1 MKYKISSLRTISV
14 LELNRVVLGVYT
26 NNLAAYNAVIARVPE
41 QLRGKI
47 VSYSTV
53 HRKLVKAGD
62 SIDVV
67 TPLGIY
73 VISKTLLLRKGA

>member
-1 MKYKISSLRTISV
+1 MSTLRTISI

-26 NNLAAYNAVIARVPE
+26 NNLAAYEAIIARIPE

-53 HRKLVKAGD
+53 HRKLGKVGNTV
-62 SIDVV
+62 DVV

-73 VISKTLLLRKGA
+73 VITKTLLLRKGS

>member
-1 MKYKISSLRTISV
+1 MSNLRTISI

-26 NNLAAYNAVIARVPE
+26 NNLAAYEAIIARIPE

-53 HRKLVKAGD
+53 HRKLAKVGD
-62 SIDVV
+62 TVDVL

-73 VISKTLLLRKGA
+73 VITKTLLLRKGA